1 MCKHWKRWQ
10 KMPVIFFTC
19 FTRRETTGI
28 SSDLSLSRH
37 PEDLHSVR
45 HLSIAFLMALVSLG
59 SFATPFLARASAQAT
74 FSAMTGTVQD
84 VNGGRLAGVTVVARH
99 LDTGTTRTAVAGADG
114 QFILVGLPVG
124 RYEVRAEL
132 AGFKPLVRSG
142 VDLVVGEPAVLA
154 LVLEVGGLD
163 EAVTVSSAA
172 SPVNTRTSE
181 LSYLVSQ
188 QTIEQLPLN
197 GRNYTDLAL
206 LQPGVNPF
214 PHRDGGSVVAHGLGM
229 SVNGQDPRS
238 NVYLIDGTLQ
248 NDFTNGPAGSAAGT
262 ALGMES
268 IREFRVETNAYAA
281 EFGRNS
287 GGQIHVVTK
296 SGTNDITGSAYEYHR
311 NDALDARN
319 FFDRDEKPAFRR
331 NQYGTAIGGPLQHNR
346 TFFFVGYEALRE
358 RLGRTISTVVPDDNA
373 RRGVL
378 PDPATP
384 GRTITVP
391 IDPGVQPY
399 LEAFPVANG
408 PSLGGGLA
416 DYTFPFNQT
425 IDQHFAQ
432 GRVDYHVGDNHHLF
446 ARYTFDDAD
455 QQLPTDYPQFPRA
468 FVSRNQFFT
477 GEYRQVTSDRT
488 LNTFRIGFSRTR
500 IGQTVQAN
508 LSQPLT
514 PFVPGQSIIGDVD
527 IGGLRRFGP
536 QSSANLG
543 LVQNVFSLQY
553 DLIHTRG
560 RHLLKAGA
568 LIERYQDNMVNP
580 TFSLGIFRFANLQ
593 TFLANQPLTFI
604 GLMPEGQIDR
614 YWRFTLFGFYAQDE
628 FQVTPHLTVNGGL
641 RYELTTM
648 PKDIHGRDS
657 TIIDLTDQ
665 EPTVGQLY
673 QNPTLTNLS
682 PRGGFAWDIGGSGRT
697 SLRGGYGL
705 YFNTNNQQN
714 LIVTVTNPPATP
726 RVIISNPTFPVPP
739 FDRAV
744 GNSIRPVQ
752 WDLENP
758 RVHVWNVSLQ
768 RALPLEMV
776 ATVSYAGSRGEH
788 LLRSSDANVP
798 TPEQLPD
805 GSLFIPPGTPRPNSS
820 FSTIEIKS
828 SDGDSWYRAL
838 VIDLRRRWRDGF
850 MLQSSYT
857 LSRSEDTTQASTFFS
872 DATNGTTSA
881 FPEFIPDYNKGRSD
895 FDATH
900 SWVMSATWQLPF
912 ARNTGGLARALVDGW
927 QLAGI
932 LTMRSGNPLTVFV
945 QQNRSRSLWTP
956 SLGPGIG
963 QDRASYA
970 PGRDASN
977 AVLGRPDQWFDPAA
991 FALQPA
997 GTFGNTGRG
1006 DFTGPDLRTLDL
1018 SLTKQARLGALG
1030 TGARLELRIEAF
1042 NVLNHT
1048 NFGPPSLTA
1057 FAGAAD
1063 DEAPL
1068 PTFGRITSTV
1078 TSSRQIQLGVRLVF

>member
-1 MCKHWKRWQ
+1 MQHL
-10 KMPVIFFTC
+10 KMVLLIVLATL
-19 FTRRETTGI
+19 
-28 SSDLSLSRH
+28 LSF
-37 PEDLHSVR
+37 V
-45 HLSIAFLMALVSLG
+45 
-59 SFATPFLARASAQAT
+59 TPFVARARAQAT
-74 FSAMTGTVQD
+74 FGAITGTVQD
-84 VNGGRLAGVTVVARH
+84 VNGGALAGAHVSARH
-99 LDTGTTRTAVAGADG
+99 VDTAASRSVVTGPDG
-114 QFILVGLPVG
+114 QFIIVGLPVG
-124 RYEVRAEL
+124 RYEVRAAL
-132 AGFKPLVRSG
+132 SGFKPLVRPD
-142 VDLVVGEPAVLA
+142 VDLVVGESARLS
-154 LVLEVGGLD
+154 LVLEVGSID
-163 EAVTVSSAA
+163 ETVTVSGGA

-181 LSYLVSQ
+181 LSYLVAQ

-214 PHRDGGSVVAHGLGM
+214 PHRDGGSVVAHGLAM

-262 ALGMES
+262 TLGMES
-268 IREFRVETNAYAA
+268 IREFRVETNAYGA

-296 SGTNDITGSAYEYHR
+296 SGTNEISGSAYEYHR

-319 FFDRDEKPAFRR
+319 FFDREEKPAFTR
-331 NQYGTAIGGPLQHNR
+331 NQFGTAIGGPLQHNR

-378 PDPATP
+378 PDPANP
-384 GRTITVP
+384 GRAITVP
-391 IDPGVQPY
+391 IDSSVQPY

-432 GRVDYHVGDNHHLF
+432 GRVDYHLGDNHHLF
-446 ARYTFDDAD
+446 ARYTLDDAD

-477 GEYRQVTSDRT
+477 AESRHVTSERT

-500 IGQTVQAN
+500 FGQTVDAD

-514 PFVPGQSIIGDVD
+514 AFVPGQAMLGDID

-536 QSSANLG
+536 QSSANLR
-543 LVQNVFSLQY
+543 LVQNVFSFQH
-553 DLIHTRG
+553 DLVHTRG
-560 RHLLKAGA
+560 RHVLKAGA

-580 TFSLGIFRFANLQ
+580 TFSLGIFRFANLR
-593 TFLANQPLTFI
+593 TFLENQPLTFI
-604 GLMPEGQIDR
+604 GLAPEGEIDR
-614 YWRFTLFGFYAQDE
+614 YWRFTLFGVYAQDE
-628 FQVTPHLTVNGGL
+628 FQVTPHLTLNGGL
-641 RYELTTM
+641 RYEVTTL

-657 TIIDLTDQ
+657 ALIDFNDQ

-673 QNPTLTNLS
+673 QNPTLTNVS
-682 PRGGFAWDIGGSGRT
+682 PRGGFAWDIGGHGVT

-726 RVIISNPTFPVPP
+726 RVIISNPSFPVPP

-768 RALPLEMV
+768 RALPWELV
-776 ATVSYAGSRGEH
+776 ATVGYAGSRGKH
-788 LLRSSDANVP
+788 LLRSSDLNVP
-798 TPEQLPD
+798 TPAQLPD
-805 GSLFIPPGTPRPNSS
+805 GTPFIPPGTPRPNPN
-820 FSTIEIKS
+820 FSTIEMKS

-838 VIDLRRRWRDGF
+838 IVDVRRRWRDGL

-857 LSRSEDTTQASTFFS
+857 FSRSEDTTQASTFFS

-900 SWVMSATWQLPF
+900 SWVMSATWELPF
-912 ARNTGGLARALVDGW
+912 ARGGGGLASTILDGW
-927 QLAGI
+927 QLSGI

-970 PGRDASN
+970 AGRDASN
-977 AVLGRPDQWFDPAA
+977 AVRGSPDQWFDPTA

-1018 SLTKQARLGALG
+1018 SLTRRVRLGRLG
-1030 TGARLELRIEAF
+1030 NRAGLELRVEAF
-1042 NVLNHT
+1042 NVLNRA
-1048 NFGPPSLTA
+1048 NFGPPGLTA

-1068 PTFGRITSTV
+1068 ATFGRITSTV
-1078 TSSRQIQLGVRLVF
+1078 TSSRQIQLGVRLTF